1 MRLPKQAPPV
11 KRGEVIAPHQAVDVI
26 HGRVEDV
33 IALRMDLL
41 HGANYKD
48 PAAFRQR
55 SYPQL
60 KTSGG
65 YLPGPGRERD
75 AGPDG
80 DCRPG

>member
-1 MRLPKQAPPV
+1 MRLPKLAPPV
-11 KRGEVIAPHQAVDVI
+11 KRGEVIAPHQAADVI
-26 HGRVEDV
+26 HGRAEDL
-33 IALRMDLL
+33 IALRRDLL
-41 HGANYKD
+41 HGANCND

-60 KTSGG
+60 KTSGA
-65 YLPGPGRERD
+65 GREHD

>member
-11 KRGEVIAPHQAVDVI
+11 KRGEVIVPHQAVDVLQ
-26 HGRVEDV
+26 GRVEDL
-33 IALRMDLL
+33 IAPRTDLQ
-41 HGANYKD
+41 HGANYND

-65 YLPGPGRERD
+65 YLPGPVSPFLPRRS
-75 AGPDG
+75 P
-80 DCRPG
+80 